1 MRDWL
6 LARRRGAGGGGS
18 SRRAMLSRA
27 AHHEEGQQGDEEK
40 GNGPPKFEILR
51 RYGPEEE
58 GKEPSPTNGLTPAMG
73 SAATTPSPRPARSLP
88 SPLPARL
95 RRSSSDRRSHSLGES
110 VHSVLTSLHHVKL
123 HKTTYRLL
131 VAAVVLLAAFLA
143 LLLIVSLIYGFG
155 LQFPQISVV
164 DTEPL
169 APSLVDA
176 HGNIPLRSYLEFQNP
191 NIFRIYAKPS
201 EVAIYTD
208 PERTHLLGRAQVP
221 AVALHAHERHRR
233 VETEYAIEGIMQVQ
247 GGPAL
252 VTKVAQG
259 KPTLFYT
266 TSVIGLR
273 VKGLGFVPVLRHYEV
288 KCRVLKLWGKPK
300 GNATAA
306 GQPGEEDENADVSV
320 ADCHGRFV

>member
-6 LARRRGAGGGGS
+6 LARLRGAVGGGS

-27 AHHEEGQQGDEEK
+27 AHEDQHGDEEK
-40 GNGPPKFEILR
+40 GDGPRLNWTGGGKFSCHAE
-51 RYGPEEE
+51 G
-58 GKEPSPTNGLTPAMG
+58 GKEPSPTNGPAPTTA
-73 SAATTPSPRPARSLP
+73 STATTPSPRPAQSLP
-88 SPLPARL
+88 SPARL

-131 VAAVVLLAAFLA
+131 VAAIILLAAFLA

-169 APSLVDA
+169 AASLVDA

-191 NIFRIYAKPS
+191 NIFRIYAQPS

-208 PERTHLLGRAQVP
+208 AECTHLLGRARVP
-221 AVALHAHERHRR
+221 ALDLHAHERNRT
-233 VETEYAIEGIMQVQ
+233 VVTEYAIEGIMQVP

-259 KPTLFYT
+259 KPTMFYT

-288 KCRVLKLWGKPK
+288 KCKVLKLWGKPT
-300 GNATAA
+300 GNATTG
-306 GQPGEEDENADVSV
+306 GQPGVDEDADVSV